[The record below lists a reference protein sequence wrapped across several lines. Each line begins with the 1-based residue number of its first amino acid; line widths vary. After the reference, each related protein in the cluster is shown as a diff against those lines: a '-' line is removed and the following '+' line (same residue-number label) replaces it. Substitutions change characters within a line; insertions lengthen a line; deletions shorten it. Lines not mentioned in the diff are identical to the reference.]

1 MSKVKEP
8 MATYYSVPQITA
20 LKNRLK
26 ASIEQENNIE
36 VLLQYE
42 SIMCPQQKP
51 NYDETYFAGMEK
63 NFECL
68 KGAPMPCCYTEEEL
82 DHVILE
88 SEKSG
93 VVDDEEIN
101 AFFARWKSL
110 L

>member
-1 MSKVKEP
+1 MVLIVQEILVKVLRQND
-8 MATYYSVPQITA
+8 TY
-20 LKNRLK
+20 
-26 ASIEQENNIE
+26 SIVGN
-36 VLLQYE
+36 
-42 SIMCPQQKP
+42 
-51 NYDETYFAGMEK
+51 
-63 NFECL
+63 
-68 KGAPMPCCYTEEEL
+68 YTEEEL